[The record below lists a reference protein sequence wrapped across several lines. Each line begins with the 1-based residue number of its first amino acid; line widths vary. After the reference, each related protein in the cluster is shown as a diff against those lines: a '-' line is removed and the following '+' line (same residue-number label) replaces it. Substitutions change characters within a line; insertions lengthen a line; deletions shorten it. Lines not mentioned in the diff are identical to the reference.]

1 MATAMISS
9 KWQITLP
16 AAARRKLNL
25 KPNTPIDVLVQD
37 DQIVLR
43 PVKTLTELYGVFH
56 DYALGETQDWE
67 TVRALTERAV
77 AEEVERECR
86 E

>member
-25 KPNTPIDVLVQD
+25 RRNSPIDVVVQD

-43 PVKTLTELYGVFH
+43 PVKTLDELYGIFH
-56 DYALGETQDWE
+56 EYAVGKTEDWE
-67 TVRALTERAV
+67 TVRTLTERAV
-77 AEEVERECR
+77 AEEVVNEDRR
-86 E
+86 